1 MSVILVAIV
10 ALILSSC
17 FCETVQLESDP
28 NQQQQQPNVVHYCNI
43 YNEHHHP
50 FYMYATSRFFSV
62 SAVSRSVYLWSQF
75 LKNGNITLFGSN
87 GDDQSI
93 WRLEPVANR
102 TACYRIRNVLYDELL
117 YRSTFLS
124 GLAVPARNYVYTW
137 SEWVLGGRATV
148 VSQDDEAFMWTFKD
162 AFEPAKKI
170 TPPGEQDQDS
180 SRMGKQQAVRV
191 FLSRVRKATIWNVKF
206 NEPLYVPLFGG
217 NGILGSR
224 VYTWSGYPDSKLFNW
239 ILTCTDDGQ

>member
-1 MSVILVAIV
+1 MSVFVRHWAACQCLF
-10 ALILSSC
+10 ALILSSWC
-17 FCETVQLESDP
+17 LETVKQLEESKK
-28 NQQQQQPNVVHYCNI
+28 QQPNVHYCNI
-43 YNEHHHP
+43 YNEQHNH

-62 SAVSRSVYLWSQF
+62 SAVSRSVYLWSRISKKQ
-75 LKNGNITLFGSN
+75 KPGNLTFFGSN

-148 VSQDDEAFMWTFKD
+148 VSQDDEAFMWTFGEV
-162 AFEPAKKI
+162 FEPDERVRFA
-170 TPPGEQDQDS
+170 TLTSQSGEQE
-180 SRMGKQQAVRV
+180 RV
-191 FLSRVRKATIWNVKF
+191 VASRVRKATIWNVKF
-206 NEPLYVPLFGG
+206 NEPLYVPLYGG
-217 NGILGSR
+217 NGMLTSR
-224 VYTWSGYPDSKLFNW
+224 VYTWSGDPDSILFNW
-239 ILTCTDDGQ
+239 ILICSDDGE